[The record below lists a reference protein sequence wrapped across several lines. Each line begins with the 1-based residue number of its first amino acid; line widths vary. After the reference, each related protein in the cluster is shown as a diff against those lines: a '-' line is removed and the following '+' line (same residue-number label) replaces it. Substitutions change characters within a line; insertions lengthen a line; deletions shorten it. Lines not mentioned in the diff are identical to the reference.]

1 MRKSSQGLCVLLLA
15 VFVAGCSAAPVKE
28 QRPYIMTMAE
38 EASASGAAAYANG
51 DFAKAAVRFG
61 ESLRMNRSVD
71 NRGGELVDLINI
83 GRATVELGDARS
95 AVAMLEDALRLA
107 ALLKDEAALSE
118 GHATIAKA
126 HQLAGESPTALDH
139 IEQSILI
146 DARLGRRS
154 GTALNLKG
162 LIYLSAG
169 RRQEAGPILAEA
181 LKLNTNANDSVQ
193 AANSMRALAEFERES
208 GDLKEAYA
216 YLERAYKADKST
228 ASSGRI
234 ALDLEMMADI
244 RVIEGRRADG
254 AFLYE
259 RSYLV
264 SLSNGQTSKAI
275 SRIEKLIK
283 TYMDIGDVEKA
294 RFYTAIRDGILA
306 GQDNSGRYGN

>member
-1 MRKSSQGLCVLLLA
+1 MRKNSQGLCALLLA
-15 VFVAGCSAAPVKE
+15 VSLAGCSAHPVKE
-28 QRPYIMTMAE
+28 QRPYITIMADS
-38 EASASGAAAYANG
+38 ASASGAAAYSEG
-51 DFAKAAVRFG
+51 DFAKAAVRFR

-71 NRGGELVDLINI
+71 NRAGELVDLINI
-83 GRATVELGDARS
+83 GRATVELGDARP
-95 AVAMLEDALRLA
+95 AIAMLEDALRLA
-107 ALLKDEAALSE
+107 DSLNDEAALSE

-126 HQLAGESPTALDH
+126 YQLSGESPSALDH

-154 GTALNLKG
+154 GAALNLKG

-169 RRQEAGPILAEA
+169 RRQEAGPLLAEA
-181 LKLNTNANDSVQ
+181 LKINTGANDSLQ

-216 YLERAYKADKST
+216 YLEKAYVADKSS
-228 ASSGRI
+228 ASSDRI
-234 ALDLEMMADI
+234 ALDLEMMADL
-244 RVIEGRRADG
+244 RVDEGRRIDG

-264 SLSNGQTSKAI
+264 SLSGGQTSKAV

-283 TYMDIGDVEKA
+283 TYRDIGEEEKA
-294 RFYTAIRDGILA
+294 RFYMAIRDGILA
-306 GQDNSGRYGN
+306 GQDN